1 MKQLNVIS
9 RILVGVTFI
18 FSGFVKGID
27 PWGSAYK
34 FTDYFNAMG
43 LEFLTWA
50 AFPLGVLLSFA
61 EFIIGVG
68 LLTNT
73 FIRLF
78 SWLALIFMAF
88 FLPLTL
94 WIAVKNPVTDCGCFG
109 DALVIS
115 NWETFYKNVVLIVLT
130 IIIFINRNRKR
141 KTSAISYVASSGLAV
156 VYLFLVVHSYN
167 HLPMFDFRP
176 YKVGVNIPDAMKIPE
191 NAKPE
196 VYENIFYYK
205 NLKSGEVQKFT
216 EENYPWQDT
225 LNWAFDNMESILV
238 EKGYEPPIH
247 DLTAQTEDGEDVL
260 DFFIYDEKP
269 VFMLI
274 AHDLQKSSLKS
285 QEKINTLAGW
295 AMGNGFSFVCLTAS
309 LFDVT
314 REFAA
319 KTGAPY
325 EFFNCD
331 EITLKTIIRSN
342 PGLLVIQNGT
352 IIAKYHYNDIPVPDD
367 FNNKFA
373 K

>member
-1 MKQLNVIS
+1 MKPLYFIS
-9 RILVGVTFI
+9 RILVGITFI

-43 LEFLTWA
+43 LEFLTWS

-68 LLTNT
+68 LLTHT
-73 FIRLF
+73 LIRLF

-115 NWETFYKNVVLIVLT
+115 NWETFYKNLLLIVLT
-130 IIIFINRNRKR
+130 LIVFINRNRKK
-141 KTSAISYVASSGLAV
+141 KTSVVSYAASSGLALI
-156 VYLFLVVHSYN
+156 YMLIVVHSYN
-167 HLPMFDFRP
+167 HLPVFDFRP
-176 YKVGVNIPDAMKIPE
+176 YKVGVNIPEAMKIPE

-225 LNWAFDNMESILV
+225 L
-238 EKGYEPPIH
+238 
-247 DLTAQTEDGEDVL
+247 T
-260 DFFIYDEKP
+260 
-269 VFMLI
+269 
-274 AHDLQKSSLKS
+274 
-285 QEKINTLAGW
+285 
-295 AMGNGFSFVCLTAS
+295 
-309 LFDVT
+309 
-314 REFAA
+314 
-319 KTGAPY
+319 
-325 EFFNCD
+325 
-331 EITLKTIIRSN
+331 
-342 PGLLVIQNGT
+342 
-352 IIAKYHYNDIPVPDD
+352 
-367 FNNKFA
+367 
-373 K
+373 